1 MNIRF
6 WGVRGSLATPLTNAA
21 LEAKIETAL
30 KLGIK
35 AGLSEENQVPDF
47 IRNLPWHIR
56 QTAGGDTTCVEIE
69 AGDKLLIM
77 DAGTGIRPLGL
88 NLMQRFNKKPIE
100 IHIMLSHTHWDH
112 ICGIPFF
119 VPAFIPTNTVI
130 VYGSHPDLEERI
142 RHQQEFVYFPVE
154 LAPAFRFVQLNEQK
168 QLEKKGFQI
177 GDVKIKTIPL
187 YHPGGA
193 YAYRISHEGKTVV
206 FATDAEYKDLSDD
219 ALQFYIDFFHNA
231 DLAIFD
237 AQYALIENIEK
248 ENWGHSNMFTG
259 VDIALKAGV
268 KKLVFTHHEPA
279 CDDKHLLENLQKAK
293 AYLNTQKSISDLQLY
308 LAVEGL
314 SIKI

>member
-21 LEAKIETAL
+21 LEAKIGTAL

-35 AGLSEENQVPDF
+35 AGLSKENQVPDF

-77 DAGTGIRPLGL
+77 DAGTGIRQLGL
-88 NLMQRFNKKPIE
+88 NLMQRFNKNPIE
-100 IHIMLSHTHWDH
+100 VHIMLSHTHWDH

-119 VPAFIPTNTVI
+119 VPAFIPTNTVM

-142 RHQQEFVYFPVE
+142 RHQQEFAYFPVE
-154 LAPAFRFVQLNEQK
+154 LAPAFRFVQINRPK

-177 GDVKIKTIPL
+177 GDIKIKTIPL

-193 YAYRISHEGKTVV
+193 YGYRISHKGKTIV
-206 FATDAEYKDLSDD
+206 FATDAEYKNLSKN
-219 ALQFYIDFFHNA
+219 ALNFYIDFFHNA

-248 ENWGHSNMFTG
+248 ENWGHSNMLTG
-259 VDIALKAGV
+259 VDIALEAGV
-268 KKLVFTHHEPA
+268 KKLVFTHHEPT
-279 CDDKHLLENLQKAK
+279 CDDKHLLENLQKAN
-293 AYLNTQKSISDLQLY
+293 AYLNTQKSISNLQLD